1 MTCMTF
7 SSVPPWLLHAY
18 MQDLD
23 AQALPSDAEASEAGR
38 YRLRGAEVHF
48 RALPRLQVGSMVL
61 SQLELCV
68 QAEDSRLEADIA
80 ELLRLK
86 AIRGGG

>member
-1 MTCMTF
+1 MTCLTF
-7 SSVPPWLLHAY
+7 SSIAPWLLHAY
-18 MQDLD
+18 MQDLS
-23 AQALPSDAEASEAGR
+23 AEALPNEADAHEAGR

-48 RALPRLQVGSMVL
+48 RALPPLHVGSMVL

-68 QAEDSRLEADIA
+68 QAEDSSLEADVTA
-80 ELLRLK
+80 LLKLK